1 MEAAL
6 SPLARL
12 WLYRAAV
19 LVHLGAVVVW
29 FGAVAYYPLILRPAL
44 RASAV
49 ERKAKYV
56 ILGAVKARLKIVVG
70 GAVIALAASGLTLG
84 WLRGFVGAGQ
94 ATGVFHHRLFL
105 VKLALGAALIVV
117 FLTALPLLQQVQ
129 VPTRRARL
137 FLATHL
143 VVLALGLIAAG
154 VGILLSR

>member
-1 MEAAL
+1 MELAL
-6 SPLARL
+6 SPIARV

-56 ILGAVKARLKIVVG
+56 ILAAIKTRLKIVVG
-70 GAVIALAASGLTLG
+70 GAVIALAVSGLTLG
-84 WLRGFVGAGQ
+84 WLRGFLAGIPDS
-94 ATGVFHHRLFL
+94 AFHRWLFL
-105 VKLALGAALIVV
+105 AKLALGAALIVV
-117 FLTALPLLQQVQ
+117 FLTALPLLQRVH

-143 VVLALGLIAAG
+143 GVLALGLIAAG

>member
-1 MEAAL
+1 MELAL
-6 SPLARL
+6 SPIARV

-56 ILGAVKARLKIVVG
+56 LLAAIKTRLKVVVG
-70 GAVIALAASGLTLG
+70 GAVIALAVSGLTLG
-84 WLRGFVGAGQ
+84 WLRGFFAGVPDS
-94 ATGVFHHRLFL
+94 AFHRRLFL
-105 VKLALGAALIVV
+105 AKLALGAALIVV
-117 FLTALPLLQQVQ
+117 FLTALPLLQRVA

-143 VVLALGLIAAG
+143 AVLALGLIAAG